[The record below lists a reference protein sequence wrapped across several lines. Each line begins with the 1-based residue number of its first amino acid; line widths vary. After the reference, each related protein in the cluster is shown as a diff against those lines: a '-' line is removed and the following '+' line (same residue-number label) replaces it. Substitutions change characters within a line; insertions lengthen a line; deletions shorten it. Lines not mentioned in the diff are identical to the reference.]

1 MRADLNTLM
10 HMKMEDSMVIVL
22 IFKLYKSLCAYV
34 SRKEHQSIMLFCFN
48 VHSKDSSRKKKNRI
62 KHPKHTQTNLETSSR
77 QKVN

>member
-10 HMKMEDSMVIVL
+10 HMKMEDSKVILL

-48 VHSKDSSRKKKNRI
+48 VHSKDSSRKKEKN
-62 KHPKHTQTNLETSSR
+62 KTSQTHTN
-77 QKVN
+77 

>member
-34 SRKEHQSIMLFCFN
+34 PRKEHQSIMLFYFN
-48 VHSKDSSRKKKNRI
+48 VHSKDSSRKKK
-62 KHPKHTQTNLETSSR
+62 E
-77 QKVN
+77 

>member
-48 VHSKDSSRKKKNRI
+48 VHSKDSSRKKKNRT